1 MGVLKTDDPIIV
13 VGAGAFGLSTVLHLS
28 QAGYTNISVFE
39 QDSQIPPRQSA
50 ANDINKIVRAEY
62 EDPFYTDLT
71 IPGVIPPQE
80 PLLTRARRALQ
91 KAISAWQTP
100 LFAPHFHQ
108 TGFLHCVSSAAP
120 DKAIGT
126 LDRFHASAQ
135 RHPAIAPHVVPID
148 SDADIRRLVWQYKDA
163 PLPGW
168 RGYLNRLDGYA
179 HSGAALQAV
188 YRATRARGVRF
199 FLGPSAG
206 GVAAIA
212 HGQATGVTTAD
223 GRFHNAALVIVAAGA
238 AAARLVPQA
247 GARVVAKS
255 WSVAHVRLS
264 DDETSALRGLPV
276 TYARDLGFFFE
287 PDPKTNLLKL
297 CPMGGGFVNTD
308 PRTGVS
314 LPPGLAESAFM
325 PPQDEAQVRRL
336 LAQTLPALKDRPLV
350 RKSLC
355 WFADTSD
362 SDFIVDYVP
371 GTGSSV
377 VLLSGD
383 SGHGFK
389 MFPIV
394 GEWVR
399 DLLQAPDGRQPVAR
413 WRWKDPEPE
422 EKGANWGGDVSWR
435 LGESKEFEEIR
446 PSPKSKI

>member
-71 IPGVIPPQE
+71 I
-80 PLLTRARRALQ
+80 

-148 SDADIRRLVWQYKDA
+148 SDADVRRLVWQYKDA

-212 HGQATGVTTAD
+212 SNQSGNATGVTTAD
-223 GRFHNAALVIVAAGA
+223 GRFHSAALVVVAAGA

-325 PPQDEAQVRRL
+325 PPQDEARVRRL

-362 SDFIVDYVP
+362 SDFIIDYVP